1 MKMNKTILLQM
12 QQLISRYDFE
22 KSVTLY
28 KCDKGV
34 RSFSTWNLLQVLMF
48 AQLSA
53 KKSLRDICDTLR
65 AKNNYWY
72 HLGLESISRNN
83 LSHSMMNRPAQIFE
97 ETFYKLLV
105 KFKNERG
112 YLKDKRFKFKNPLK
126 SFDST
131 TISLCLS
138 LFNWAD
144 FRQTKGGIKLHVMMD
159 NRTQVPDFL
168 IMTEAKQHDVKIAEK
183 LVFQKNSIYV
193 FDRGYFKYELF
204 QKIAKNRAFFV
215 TRTKS
220 NTQYKIIERQK
231 KTDSCIKAD
240 WIVKVSGVRKDECPD
255 NLRVIR
261 YYDSETNRVFEYM
274 TNNFNLSAKTIAD
287 IYKAR
292 WDIELFFK
300 WIKQNLKIKTFIG
313 ITRNAVLMQIWAAMI
328 VFVLIQYIKFLSRS
342 SFSILTVFRLI
353 GDNLFTKKDLNDLLN
368 GSSIT
373 PKKKKSCFDFQLD
386 FCW

>member
-1 MKMNKTILLQM
+1 M
-12 QQLISRYDFE
+12 QQLISRYEFE
-22 KSVTLY
+22 KSVTLH
-28 KCDKGV
+28 KSDKGV

-72 HLGLESISRNN
+72 HLGLQSISRNN
-83 LSHSMMNRPAQIFE
+83 LSHSMMNRPAQVFE
-97 ETFYKLLV
+97 ETFYKLLL

-112 YLKDKRFKFKNPLK
+112 YLKDKRFKFKNPLQ
-126 SFDST
+126 SIDST
-131 TISLCLS
+131 TISLCLA

-144 FRQTKGGIKLHVMMD
+144 FRQTKGGIKLHVMID
-159 NRTQVPDFL
+159 NRTQVPDFV
-168 IMTEAKQHDVKIAEK
+168 IMTEAKKHDVKIAENI
-183 LVFQKNSIYV
+183 VFQKDSIYV

-220 NTQYKIIERQK
+220 NTQYRIIQRQEK
-231 KTDSCIKAD
+231 KDSCIKAD
-240 WIVKVSGVRKDECPD
+240 WIVKVSGVRKDECPG

-274 TNNFNLSAKTIAD
+274 TNNFHLSAKTIAD

-300 WIKQNLKIKTFIG
+300 WVKQNLKIKTFIG
-313 ITRNAVLMQIWAAMI
+313 ITENAVLMQIWAAMI
-328 VFVLIQYIKFLSRS
+328 VFILIQYIKFLSRT

-353 GDNLFTKKDLNDLLN
+353 GDNLFNKNDLNDLLKER
-368 GSSIT
+368 SMF
-373 PKKKKSCFDFQLD
+373 KKKNKSSLDFQLD

>member
-1 MKMNKTILLQM
+1 M

-22 KSVTLY
+22 KSVKLH
-28 KCDKGV
+28 KSDKGI

-72 HLGLESISRNN
+72 HLGLQSISRNN
-83 LSHSMMNRPAQIFE
+83 LSHSMMNRPAQVFE
-97 ETFYKLLV
+97 ETFYKLLG
-105 KFKNERG
+105 KFKNEQG
-112 YLKDKRFKFKNPLK
+112 HLKDKRFKFKNPLQ
-126 SFDST
+126 SLDST

-144 FRQTKGGIKLHVMMD
+144 FRQTKGGIKLHVMID
-159 NRTQVPDFL
+159 NRTQVPDFV

-183 LVFQKNSIYV
+183 LVFQKDSIYV

-204 QKIAKNRAFFV
+204 RKIAKNRAFFV

-231 KTDSCIKAD
+231 KTDTCIRAD
-240 WIVKVSGVRKDECPD
+240 WTVKVSGVRKDECPE
-255 NLRVIR
+255 NLRVIH

-274 TNNFNLSAKTIAD
+274 TNNFHLSAKTIAD

-292 WDIELFFK
+292 WDVELFFK
-300 WIKQNLKIKTFIG
+300 WIKQNLKVKTFIG
-313 ITRNAVLMQIWAAMI
+313 ITENAVLMQIWAAMI
-328 VFVLIQYIKFLSRS
+328 VFILIQYIKFLSRT

-353 GDNLFTKKDLNDLLN
+353 GDNLFNKNDLNDLLKEC
-368 GSSIT
+368 SMF
-373 PKKKKSCFDFQLD
+373 KKKNKSSLDFQLD

>member
-1 MKMNKTILLQM
+1 MNMNKTILSQM
-12 QQLISRYDFE
+12 QQLISRYEFE
-22 KSVTLY
+22 KSVTLH
-28 KCDKGV
+28 KSDKGV

-72 HLGLESISRNN
+72 HLGLQSISRNN
-83 LSHSMMNRPAQIFE
+83 LSHSMMNRPAQVFE
-97 ETFYKLLV
+97 ETFYKLLL

-112 YLKDKRFKFKNPLK
+112 YLKDKRFKFKNPLQ
-126 SFDST
+126 SIDST
-131 TISLCLS
+131 TISLCLA

-144 FRQTKGGIKLHVMMD
+144 FRQTKGGIKLHVMID
-159 NRTQVPDFL
+159 NRTQVPDFV
-168 IMTEAKQHDVKIAEK
+168 IMTEAKKHDVKIAENI
-183 LVFQKNSIYV
+183 VFQKDSIYV

-220 NTQYKIIERQK
+220 NTQYRIIQRQEK
-231 KTDSCIKAD
+231 KDSCIKAD
-240 WIVKVSGVRKDECPD
+240 WIVKVSGVRKDECPG

-274 TNNFNLSAKTIAD
+274 TNNFHLSAKTIAD

-300 WIKQNLKIKTFIG
+300 WVKQNLKIKTFIG
-313 ITRNAVLMQIWAAMI
+313 ITENAVLMQIWAAMI
-328 VFVLIQYIKFLSRS
+328 VFILIQYIKFLSRT

-353 GDNLFTKKDLNDLLN
+353 GDNLFNKNDLNDLLKER
-368 GSSIT
+368 SMF
-373 PKKKKSCFDFQLD
+373 KKKNKSSLDFQLD